1 MITILYSYKAQRSK
15 TMSDLN
21 KIKEICN
28 DAISN
33 PNSVEGLLIGQLAVN
48 PNGFKFS
55 ETSANEDMSK
65 VRSMALRG
73 SA

>member
-1 MITILYSYKAQRSK
+1 
-15 TMSDLN
+15 MSDLN

-55 ETSANEDMSK
+55 ETAITKISNEKNFESK
-65 VRSMALRG
+65 LFTAVKFALAEKLIREG
-73 SA
+73 